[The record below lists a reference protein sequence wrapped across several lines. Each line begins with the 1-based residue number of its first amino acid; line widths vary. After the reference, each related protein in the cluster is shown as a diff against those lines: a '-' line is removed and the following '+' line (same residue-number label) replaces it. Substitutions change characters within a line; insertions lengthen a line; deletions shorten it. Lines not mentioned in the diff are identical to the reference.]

1 MKKYKKTLEEIRGKK
16 LDELQKLG
24 IDEKY
29 QAELKKKNIMI

>member
-1 MKKYKKTLEEIRGKK
+1 MKKHKTTLEEIRDKK

-29 QAELKKKNIMI
+29 QTELKKKNIMI